1 MLPVGG
7 GGGRGVERGG
17 AGGAAA
23 RAGAA
28 HLPPPHDVPGGVGRR
43 LPRPLRGLVCV
54 HMSKAASSD
63 SRGAIQL
70 TFSRPIIRP
79 RTLPK
84 LCLEF

>member
-43 LPRPLRGLVCV
+43 LPRPLRGLVCI
-54 HMSKAASSD
+54 HMSLSFKSRLGPNSQGLISSSWAA
-63 SRGAIQL
+63 
-70 TFSRPIIRP
+70 F
-79 RTLPK
+79 
-84 LCLEF
+84 EF

>member
-28 HLPPPHDVPGGVGRR
+28 HLPPPHDVPGRVGRR
-43 LPRPLRGLVCV
+43 LPRPLRGLVCI
-54 HMSKAASSD
+54 HMSFK
-63 SRGAIQL
+63 SRLGPNFI
-70 TFSRPIIRP
+70 
-79 RTLPK
+79 K
-84 LCLEF
+84 LGRI

>member
-54 HMSKAASSD
+54 HMSRFIYLISPD
-63 SRGAIQL
+63 STEVHQGGLLDHI
-70 TFSRPIIRP
+70 FY
-79 RTLPK
+79 
-84 LCLEF
+84 

>member
-54 HMSKAASSD
+54 HISKAAFSQFSD
-63 SRGAIQL
+63 S
-70 TFSRPIIRP
+70 
-79 RTLPK
+79 
-84 LCLEF
+84 